1 MKKNRRKKN
10 KKKFYY
16 IFILVEYEI
25 TIDKPDRFFVMEIF
39 TIISNLIPLSHYSI
53 KDIYI
58 INCT

>member
-25 TIDKPDRFFVMEIF
+25 TIDKPDRFFCYG
-39 TIISNLIPLSHYSI
+39 NLHNYIKSYSI